1 MLKRWKSDIPRI
13 AAALAASLI
22 AVDGVIEE
30 EEKAVAIALGKDRI
44 SGFSREVF
52 EEMLAEIDS
61 LPSAYE
67 LAAPLRKEL
76 DDETKDLILE
86 YLVAVAGADHQMVK
100 GEKRELQAVAKA
112 LGAPL
117 PPLRVRQ

>member
-1 MLKRWKSDIPRI
+1 MLKRWKSDIPRV

-22 AVDGVIEE
+22 SVDGVIED
-30 EEKAVAIALGKDRI
+30 EEKQVAIAVGRDMI
-44 SGFSREVF
+44 PGFSPTVF
-52 EEMLAEIDS
+52 EELLAEIDN
-61 LPSAYE
+61 LPSAWE

-86 YLVAVAGADHQMVK
+86 YLVAVAGADHEVVK
-100 GEKRELQAVAKA
+100 VEARELQAVAKA

-117 PPLRVRQ
+117 PPLRVRG